1 MTDTKQFLEEYWFY
15 ILFGL
20 VMFLLLCGY
29 CLKRF
34 EKDSKHKYTEL
45 REDKP
50 PDYESINVSV

>member
-1 MTDTKQFLEEYWFY
+1 MTDVKQFLYEYWFY

-20 VMFLLLCGY
+20 IMLFLVCGY

-34 EKDSKHKYTEL
+34 EKDRYIRYTEL

-50 PDYESINVSV
+50 PEYDSINTS